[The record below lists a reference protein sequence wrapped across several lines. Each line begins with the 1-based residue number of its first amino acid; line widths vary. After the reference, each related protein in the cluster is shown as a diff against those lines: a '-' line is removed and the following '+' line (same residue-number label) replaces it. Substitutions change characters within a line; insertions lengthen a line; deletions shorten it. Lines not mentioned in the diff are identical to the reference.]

1 MAVPAPTPTR
11 SPLQQHQPGHRP
23 PYTSYAA
30 PSLQHTLDYP
40 AATPL
45 TFPPP
50 RQLAPDPGTTR
61 ALELAEE
68 ERQKDLVTFRHGG
81 RRRRVAIFAV
91 GLTLYLAAL
100 SGVLDAAI
108 WVMITLFATALGA
121 NELLTYLARRPQSY
135 RKWFRY
141 VVVLFDVALVST
153 LVFVFGRSSLL
164 AIYFAA
170 IIPYA
175 FDQGKRLGR
184 FTVACAAVGYA
195 AAMWGY
201 QQLHAGAIEVGA
213 QSGASAGTLA
223 IVLDVAILLLVSWL
237 VVPIAARL
245 VSRVRGTRD
254 CIAEAEHGNLLV
266 RAPARQSDELG
277 FLERSFNR
285 MLEEQ
290 GYIIATVQ
298 READEVAALSEQ
310 LAFATQEL
318 NSAGLHFAETTRSLS
333 SELEHQRQ
341 YTEAGAAETTGAHSA
356 AEAMRERAE
365 QMESSAHELLEAATS
380 SRSAISRA
388 AQTLVVIGAD
398 VRDTASTAARLA
410 DASARVG
417 EFVTTISRIARQTNL
432 LALNAA
438 IEAARAGDHGKGF
451 GVVAEQVRQLAEES
465 ALAAKDIA
473 GTVGTIR
480 ENIASVTDA
489 MTAGEREV
497 TNVGEIAGHAD
508 SALSDILTGIEKV
521 ALVITESA
529 AVSRGQA
536 SSLAALST
544 KIESIQTLA
553 TRAATRAGEATSAAE
568 EQTGVID
575 GLAQASSQLSQS
587 AGRLRSS
594 ISRFDVATL
603 TTTQEQRLPPR
614 LAIHQQPS
622 RGTTAA

>member
-1 MAVPAPTPTR
+1 MADDTV
-11 SPLQQHQPGHRP
+11 
-23 PYTSYAA
+23 
-30 PSLQHTLDYP
+30 
-40 AATPL
+40 
-45 TFPPP
+45 
-50 RQLAPDPGTTR
+50 TR
-61 ALELAEE
+61 ARELAEE
-68 ERQKDLVTFRHGG
+68 ERQKDILTFRHGG
-81 RRRRVAIFAV
+81 RRRRVAILAV
-91 GLTLYLAAL
+91 GLTLYLAVL
-100 SGVLDAAI
+100 SGVLAAPLWLMIGLFVAAI
-108 WVMITLFATALGA
+108 GL
-121 NELLTYLARRPQSY
+121 NEGLTFLAQRPQSY
-135 RKWFRY
+135 RGWYGY
-141 VVVLFDVALVST
+141 VFVAFDVVLVST
-153 LVFVFGRSSLL
+153 LVLVFGRSSLL
-164 AIYFAA
+164 AVYFVA
-170 IIPYA
+170 IIPYS

-184 FTVACAAVGYA
+184 FTVLSSALGYA
-195 AAMWGY
+195 LAMWSY
-201 QQLHAGAIEVGA
+201 QRFHPGVIEAGA
-213 QSGASAGTLA
+213 QRSAGLVA
-223 IVLDVAILLLVSWL
+223 IALDVTILLVVSWL

-254 CIAEAEHGNLLV
+254 CMAAAEHGNLLV
-266 RAPARQSDELG
+266 RAPARHSDELG

-310 LAFATQEL
+310 LASATQEL
-318 NSAGLHFAETTRSLS
+318 NTMGLHFAETTRSLS

-341 YTEAGAAETTGAHSA
+341 YTEEGAAETAGAHSA
-356 AEAMRERAE
+356 AEAIRERAE
-365 QMESSAHELLEAATS
+365 LLESSARELLEAATS

-480 ENIASVTDA
+480 DNIASVTDA

-497 TNVGEIAGHAD
+497 RNVGEIATQAD
-508 SALSDILTGIEKV
+508 SALSEILAGIERV

-529 AVSRGQA
+529 AVSREQA
-536 SSLAALST
+536 SGLAELSE

-553 TRAATRAGEATSAAE
+553 GKAAARAGEATTAAE
-568 EQTGVID
+568 EQTSVID
-575 GLAQASSQLSQS
+575 ALAQASLQLSES

-594 ISRFDVATL
+594 ISRFDVAAL
-603 TTTQEQRLPPR
+603 TTTQEQRLPLRHPP
-614 LAIHQQPS
+614 IQPV
-622 RGTTAA
+622 RNRATTAA

>member
-1 MAVPAPTPTR
+1 MADDTV
-11 SPLQQHQPGHRP
+11 
-23 PYTSYAA
+23 
-30 PSLQHTLDYP
+30 
-40 AATPL
+40 
-45 TFPPP
+45 
-50 RQLAPDPGTTR
+50 TR

-68 ERQKDLVTFRHGG
+68 ERQKDILTFGHGG
-81 RRRRVAIFAV
+81 RRRRAAILAV
-91 GLTLYLAAL
+91 GLTLYLAVL
-100 SGVLDAAI
+100 SGALAAPL
-108 WVMITLFATALGA
+108 WVMIGIFVAAITS
-121 NELLTYLARRPQSY
+121 NELLTFLARRPQSY
-135 RKWFRY
+135 TPWFRY
-141 VVVLFDVALVST
+141 VFVIFDAALVST
-153 LVFVFGRSSLL
+153 LVLVFGRSSLL
-164 AIYFAA
+164 AVYFVA
-170 IIPYA
+170 IIPYS

-184 FTVACAAVGYA
+184 FTVLCSAVGYA

-201 QQLHAGAIEVGA
+201 QHSHPGAMEVGA
-213 QSGASAGTLA
+213 RTSAGLVA
-223 IVLDVAILLLVSWL
+223 IALDVTILLLVSWL
-237 VVPIAARL
+237 IVPIAARL
-245 VSRVRGTRD
+245 VGRVRGTRD

-266 RAPARQSDELG
+266 RAPARHTDELG

-310 LAFATQEL
+310 LASATQEL
-318 NSAGLHFAETTRSLS
+318 STTGLHFAETTRSLS

-341 YTEAGAAETTGAHSA
+341 YTEAGAAETAGAHSA
-356 AEAMRERAE
+356 AEAIRERAE
-365 QMESSAHELLEAATS
+365 QLESSARELLEAATS

-388 AQTLVVIGAD
+388 AQTLIVIGAD
-398 VRDTASTAARLA
+398 VRDTASTAVRLA

-417 EFVTTISRIARQTNL
+417 DFVTTISRIARQTNL

-465 ALAAKDIA
+465 AQAAKDIA

-497 TNVGEIAGHAD
+497 TNVGEIATQAD
-508 SALSDILTGIEKV
+508 SALSEILAGIERV

-529 AVSRGQA
+529 AVSREQA
-536 SSLAALST
+536 SGLAELSE
-544 KIESIQTLA
+544 KIESIQALA
-553 TRAATRAGEATSAAE
+553 GKAAARAGEATTAAQ

-575 GLAQASSQLSQS
+575 GLAQASLQLSDS

-594 ISRFDVATL
+594 ISRFDVAAI
-603 TTTQEQRLPPR
+603 TTTQEQRLPPHRPPTR
-614 LAIHQQPS
+614 LPRS
-622 RGTTAA
+622 RATTAA

>member
-1 MAVPAPTPTR
+1 MSAPTPIR
-11 SPLQQHQPGHRP
+11 SPLQERQPGHGP
-23 PYTSYAA
+23 LAYVA
-30 PSLQHTLDYP
+30 PSLQYTLDHP
-40 AATPL
+40 TPTPL
-45 TFPPP
+45 AFPPP
-50 RQLAPDPGTTR
+50 RRNVTDPGMTR
-61 ALELAEE
+61 SLEMAEE

-81 RRRRVAIFAV
+81 RRRRVAILAV
-91 GLTLYLAAL
+91 GLTLYLAVL
-100 SGVLDAAI
+100 SGALDAAL
-108 WVMITLFATALGA
+108 WVMIALFAGALGA
-121 NELLTYLARRPQSY
+121 NELLSYLARRPQSY

-141 VVVLFDVALVST
+141 LVVLFDVALVST
-153 LVFVFGRSSLL
+153 LVLVFGRSSLL
-164 AIYFAA
+164 AVYFAA
-170 IIPYA
+170 IIPYS

-184 FTVACAAVGYA
+184 FTVATAALGYA

-201 QQLHAGAIEVGA
+201 QQLHTGVLEAGAPGGA
-213 QSGASAGTLA
+213 GMVA
-223 IVLDVAILLLVSWL
+223 IALDLAILLVVAWL
-237 VVPIAARL
+237 TVPIAARL

-266 RAPARQSDELG
+266 RAPARHSDELG

-310 LAFATQEL
+310 LASATQEL
-318 NSAGLHFAETTRSLS
+318 NAAGLHFAETTRSLS

-341 YTEAGAAETTGAHSA
+341 YTDAGAAETAGAHSA
-356 AEAMRERAE
+356 AEAIRDRAE
-365 QMESSAHELLEAATS
+365 QMESSARELLEAATS

-465 ALAAKDIA
+465 AVAAREIA

-480 ENIASVTDA
+480 ENIATVTDA

-497 TNVGEIAGHAD
+497 RNVGEIATQAD
-508 SALSDILTGIEKV
+508 RALSDILTGIEKV

-529 AVSRGQA
+529 AVSREQA
-536 SSLAALST
+536 SGLAELST
-544 KIESIQTLA
+544 KIESIQTLSSA
-553 TRAATRAGEATSAAE
+553 AVARASEATSAAE

-594 ISRFDVATL
+594 ISRFDVAAL
-603 TTTQEQRLPPR
+603 TTTQEQRLPLPPHPR
-614 LAIHQQPS
+614 QPTRMPPS
-622 RGTTAA
+622 RATTAA

>member
-1 MAVPAPTPTR
+1 M
-11 SPLQQHQPGHRP
+11 
-23 PYTSYAA
+23 
-30 PSLQHTLDYP
+30 
-40 AATPL
+40 
-45 TFPPP
+45 
-50 RQLAPDPGTTR
+50 
-61 ALELAEE
+61 ELAEE

-81 RRRRVAIFAV
+81 RRRRVAVLLV
-91 GLTLYLAAL
+91 GLTLYLAVL
-100 SGVLDAAI
+100 SGALDAPL
-108 WVMITLFATALGA
+108 WVMITLFGIALGA
-121 NELLTYLARRPQSY
+121 NELLTYLAKRPQSY
-135 RKWFRY
+135 RSWFRY
-141 VVVLFDVALVST
+141 LFVLFDVTLVST
-153 LVFVFGRSSLL
+153 LILVFGHGSLL
-164 AIYFAA
+164 AVYFAA
-170 IIPYA
+170 IIPYS
-175 FDQGKRLGR
+175 FDQGRRMGR
-184 FTVACAAVGYA
+184 FAVGSSAVGYA

-201 QQLHAGAIEVGA
+201 QRIHSSTTMWQGDTMAIA
-213 QSGASAGTLA
+213 
-223 IVLDVAILLLVSWL
+223 LDVAILLIVSWL
-237 VVPIAARL
+237 IVPIAARL
-245 VSRVRGTRD
+245 VRRVRETRD

-266 RAPARQSDELG
+266 RAPARHSDELG

-298 READEVAALSEQ
+298 READEVAALAEQ
-310 LAFATQEL
+310 LASATSGL
-318 NSAGLHFAETTRSLS
+318 NSTGLHFAETTRSLS
-333 SELEHQRQ
+333 SELENQRQ
-341 YTEAGAAETTGAHSA
+341 YTEAGAAETAGAHSA
-356 AEAMRERAE
+356 AESIRDRAE
-365 QMESSAHELLEAATS
+365 QMESSARALLEAATS

-398 VRDTASTAARLA
+398 VRDTASTAASLA

-465 ALAAKDIA
+465 ALAAKEIT

-497 TNVGEIAGHAD
+497 TNVGEIAAQAD
-508 SALSDILTGIEKV
+508 TALSSILTGIEKV

-529 AVSRGQA
+529 EVSRGQA
-536 SSLAALST
+536 TGLAALSM
-544 KIESIQTLA
+544 KIESIQSLA
-553 TRAATRAGEATSAAE
+553 ARAATRAGEATSAAE

-575 GLAQASSQLSQS
+575 GLAQASRQLSQS

-603 TTTQEQRLPPR
+603 TTTQEQRLPSVLPTPTAQR
-614 LAIHQQPS
+614 KV
-622 RGTTAA
+622 TTAA

>member
-1 MAVPAPTPTR
+1 MADDTV
-11 SPLQQHQPGHRP
+11 
-23 PYTSYAA
+23 
-30 PSLQHTLDYP
+30 
-40 AATPL
+40 
-45 TFPPP
+45 
-50 RQLAPDPGTTR
+50 TR
-61 ALELAEE
+61 ALELTEE
-68 ERQKDLVTFRHGG
+68 ERQKDLVTFREGG
-81 RRRRVAIFAV
+81 RRRRTAILAV
-91 GLTLYLAAL
+91 GLTLYLAVLADAL
-100 SGVLDAAI
+100 VAPLWPMIGV
-108 WVMITLFATALGA
+108 FAGAVAA
-121 NELLTYLARRPQSY
+121 NELLTFLARRPQTY
-135 RKWFRY
+135 RQWFRY
-141 VVVLFDVALVST
+141 VFVIFDVTLVSV
-153 LVFVFGRSSLL
+153 LVLVFGRSSLL
-164 AIYFAA
+164 AVYFVA
-170 IIPYA
+170 IIPYS
-175 FDQGKRLGR
+175 FDHGRKMGR
-184 FTVACAAVGYA
+184 FTVLSAAIGYFA
-195 AAMWGY
+195 ALWGY
-201 QQLHAGAIEVGA
+201 HRLHPGGIEAGAG
-213 QSGASAGTLA
+213 SSTGL
-223 IVLDVAILLLVSWL
+223 VLIALDLAILLVVSWL

-245 VSRVRGTRD
+245 VTRVRGTRD

-266 RAPARQSDELG
+266 RAPARQTDELG

-310 LAFATQEL
+310 LASATQEL

-341 YTEAGAAETTGAHSA
+341 YTEAGAVETAGAHSA
-356 AEAMRERAE
+356 AEAIRDRAE
-365 QMESSAHELLEAATS
+365 QLESSARELLEAATS

-398 VRDTASTAARLA
+398 VRGTASTAVRLA

-417 EFVTTISRIARQTNL
+417 DFVTTISRIARQTNL

-497 TNVGEIAGHAD
+497 TNVGEIAAQAD
-508 SALSDILTGIEKV
+508 SALSGILTGIERV

-529 AVSRGQA
+529 AVSRDQA
-536 SSLAALST
+536 SGLAELST
-544 KIESIQTLA
+544 KIESIQSLA
-553 TRAATRAGEATSAAE
+553 GKAVARAGEATSAAE

-575 GLAQASSQLSQS
+575 GLATASLQLSES

-594 ISRFDVATL
+594 ISRFDVAAL
-603 TTTQEQRLPPR
+603 TITQEQRLPPR
-614 LAIHQQPS
+614 HPIPRPRSKA
-622 RGTTAA
+622 TTAA

>member
-1 MAVPAPTPTR
+1 VSAPTPTR
-11 SPLQQHQPGHRP
+11 SPSQSRHPGDSASHL
-23 PYTSYAA
+23 A
-30 PSLQHTLDYP
+30 PSLHSAPDFL
-40 AATPL
+40 TPL
-45 TFPPP
+45 PFPQ
-50 RQLAPDPGTTR
+50 RDGAGPGVTR

-81 RRRRVAIFAV
+81 RRRRVAVLLV
-91 GLTLYLAAL
+91 GLTLYLAVI
-100 SGVLDAAI
+100 SGVLDASL
-108 WVMITLFATALGA
+108 WVMITLFTLALGA
-121 NELLTYLARRPQSY
+121 NELFTYLAKRPQSY
-135 RKWFRY
+135 RSWFRY
-141 VVVLFDVALVST
+141 LFVLFDVTLVST
-153 LVFVFGRSSLL
+153 LILVFGHGPLL
-164 AIYFAA
+164 AVYFAA
-170 IIPYA
+170 IIPYSL
-175 FDQGKRLGR
+175 DQGRRMGR
-184 FTVACAAVGYA
+184 FAVGSAAVGYVV
-195 AAMWGY
+195 AMWGY
-201 QQLHAGAIEVGA
+201 QQIHPVASQRPDGMVAIA
-213 QSGASAGTLA
+213 
-223 IVLDVAILLLVSWL
+223 LDVVILLVVSWL

-245 VSRVRGTRD
+245 VGRVRDTRD

-266 RAPARQSDELG
+266 RAPARHSDELG

-298 READEVAALSEQ
+298 READEVAALAEQ
-310 LAFATQEL
+310 LASATQGL
-318 NSAGLHFAETTRSLS
+318 NSTGLHFAATTRSLS
-333 SELEHQRQ
+333 GELENQRQ
-341 YTEAGAAETTGAHSA
+341 YTEAGAAETAGAHSA
-356 AEAMRERAE
+356 AEAIRDRAE
-365 QMESSAHELLEAATS
+365 QMESSARALLEAATS

-465 ALAAKDIA
+465 AMAAKEIA

-497 TNVGEIAGHAD
+497 TNVGEIATEAD
-508 SALSDILTGIEKV
+508 TALSSILTGIERV

-536 SSLAALST
+536 TGLAALSV

-553 TRAATRAGEATSAAE
+553 AKAAARAGEATSAAE
-568 EQTGVID
+568 KQTGVIE
-575 GLAQASSQLSQS
+575 GLAHASRQLSQS

-594 ISRFDVATL
+594 ISRFDVAAL

-614 LAIHQQPS
+614 PATPLAP
-622 RGTTAA
+622 RKVTTAA